1 MSEHRTEVDG
11 WEAIWRID
19 NCCIRMLLVRN
30 LSELDPLIS
39 MSSVI
44 AAPDL
49 VQVREWFPELA
60 RLWDAVRHE
69 YWVESLGPSNI
80 YGARSE

>member
-11 WEAIWRID
+11 WQAIWRIEK
-19 NCCIRMLLVRN
+19 CCIRMMLVHK
-30 LSELDPLIS
+30 LSEREPLIS
-39 MSSVI
+39 MSSVA

-49 VQVREWFPELA
+49 VQVRERFPDLA

-69 YWVESLGPSNI
+69 YWVESLGPGSN
-80 YGARSE
+80 GARSD

>member
-11 WEAIWRID
+11 WQAVWRLD
-19 NCCIRMLLVRN
+19 HQCIRIMLVRN
-30 LSELDPLIS
+30 LFKSELLMS
-39 MSSVI
+39 MPSPT

-49 VQVREWFPELA
+49 VQMREWYPELA

-69 YWVESLGPSNI
+69 YWTESLSPREHPRGTI
-80 YGARSE
+80 